1 MGLLQTPQ
9 HQCTVFQPGVPP
21 TLSQLLTPRAP
32 IPVSQARLHRPEDP
46 YEDDQIEDFYLD
58 ETPSENDT
66 IDSDSIANIS
76 NTDAARPEERAPI
89 PSHFS
94 PF

>member
-1 MGLLQTPQ
+1 MILLK
-9 HQCTVFQPGVPP
+9 
-21 TLSQLLTPRAP
+21 A
-32 IPVSQARLHRPEDP
+32 
-46 YEDDQIEDFYLD
+46 FYLD

-89 PSHFS
+89 PSDFS
-94 PF
+94 PIQAQPPQWIDSPSTPQT